1 MSVIPGMRY
10 FTKKRRKK
18 MASKKWELHGY
29 YFDGKK
35 SWVMYIDEYGN
46 IKTRRWYE

>member
-1 MSVIPGMRY
+1 MV
-10 FTKKRRKK
+10 
-18 MASKKWELHGY
+18 SKKWELHGY

-46 IKTRRWYE
+46 IKTRRWYEQQTQKRSKEEI